1 MEENNWGWL
10 APFEKFGRLGDS
22 KDNFQPIEYSEAK
35 SKHPSFTHA
44 SHGMIFARDDR
55 VLWDLYKARGAVLMQ
70 MRFDGVIGFPGGL
83 VEKGEHPVCGLN
95 REMQEE
101 ISLDLTSH
109 RFTDHDHVVSFLNED
124 KSLVLHFYKKEVSM
138 EEFKALEIKNLQA
151 PEYGIETFGI
161 IRPPLFTMGDGIRGL
176 PAFLANH
183 FAGNAREELVMAL
196 SLSNLLSQE
205 ELQVALKASQT
216 FQETSFVN
224 RNQTC
229 KND

>member
-1 MEENNWGWL
+1 MIVLIQTSTHPIWWNSEEYKP
-10 APFEKFGRLGDS
+10 PF
-22 KDNFQPIEYSEAK
+22 Q
-35 SKHPSFTHA
+35 
-44 SHGMIFARDDR
+44 
-55 VLWDLYKARGAVLMQ
+55 MQ

-151 PEYGIETFGI
+151 PEYGIEVCGDFGAMTG
-161 IRPPLFTMGDGIRGL
+161 PLKTWNTVGVL
-176 PAFLANH
+176 
-183 FAGNAREELVMAL
+183 
-196 SLSNLLSQE
+196 
-205 ELQVALKASQT
+205 
-216 FQETSFVN
+216 
-224 RNQTC
+224 
-229 KND
+229 